1 MINAEEAGID
11 SSNVGDMATSD
22 NPGIKRIVGADGD
35 LGSKIGLD
43 NTFCANVIANVG
55 NYGESY
61 NRNVGPDTPL
71 KLDRG
76 VNALWS
82 DGGLLYAAPQR

>member
-1 MINAEEAGID
+1 MINAEEMGVTSA
-11 SSNVGDMATSD
+11 NAADMASSA
-22 NPGIKRIVGADGD
+22 NPGIKRLMGTEGD
-35 LGSKIGLD
+35 LGGKIGLGND
-43 NTFCANVIANVG
+43 FCANIIASVG

-61 NRNVGPDTPL
+61 DRNVGPDTPL

-82 DGGLLYAAPQR
+82 QGGILYAAPQR

>member
-1 MINAEEAGID
+1 MLKDCYFFLKHWLDQTLYVFPA
-11 SSNVGDMATSD
+11 
-22 NPGIKRIVGADGD
+22 IKRL
-35 LGSKIGLD
+35 LGSEGSFGEELGLSND
-43 NTFCANVIANVG
+43 WALDIISQVG

-61 NRNVGPDTPL
+61 EKNVGPNTPL

-82 DGGLLYAAPQR
+82 QGGILYAAPVR

>member
-1 MINAEEAGID
+1 MAG
-11 SSNVGDMATSD
+11 TE
-22 NPGIKRIVGADGD
+22 NPAIKRL
-35 LGSKIGLD
+35 LGSEGKFGEELGLSSD
-43 NTFCANVIANVG
+43 WALNAISAVG

-61 NRNVGPDTPL
+61 ERNVGPNTPL

-82 DGGLLYAAPQR
+82 DGGILYAAPIR

>member
-1 MINAEEAGID
+1 M
-11 SSNVGDMATSD
+11 TW
-22 NPGIKRIVGADGD
+22 GA
-35 LGSKIGLD
+35 KIGLGND
-43 NTFCANVIANVG
+43 FCANVVAAVG

-71 KLDRG
+71 KLERG

-82 DGGLLYAAPQR
+82 AWRAAVRGSSALGLFT

>member
-1 MINAEEAGID
+1 MGTE
-11 SSNVGDMATSD
+11 
-22 NPGIKRIVGADGD
+22 GD
-35 LGSKIGLD
+35 LGGKIGLGND
-43 NTFCANVIANVG
+43 FCANIINSVG

-61 NRNVGPDTPL
+61 DRNVGPDTPL

-82 DGGLLYAAPQR
+82 QGGILYAAPQR